1 MWANLTAD
9 KLKHLLHLQPVCY
22 TYNPLFVT
30 LTTCYTY
37 KLVVTL
43 IISLLHLNLIIH
55 YTETSLLH
63 LQPLMLH
70 LQPLCLLHLQPLML
84 HLQPLCLLHLQPL
97 CYTYNLSVTLTS
109 LFFHLQPL
117 CYTYNLFV
125 TLTTSYATL
134 TTSLFV
140 TLTTSL
146 LHLQP
151 LCLLHLQPLCL
162 LHLQPLCLL
171 HLQPLCYTY
180 NLCLLHLQPLC
191 YTYNFFVTLT
201 TTLLHWQPLCLLH
214 FHPLCAR
221 HGCTTVGLPGRG
233 MRPASL
239 RGPLQQPSL
248 RQQRHRPGLQARG
261 QLSAERAGGERGAER
276 GVQEQ
281 LRALARPGGLWAH
294 GGLGPH
300 AGHVLRTWAHCGFR
314 VKWDRCWGHRR
325 TVGLGV
331 KWDRC
336 WGPNLD
342 VAQPANRTDAVGFG
356 DEGSLTGAEAAWT
369 WARTTDRKDAVGLRV
384 NEGRWV
390 LRPQPGNGQPTEKTL

>member
-9 KLKHLLHLQPVCY
+9 KFKHLLHLQPVCY

-30 LTTCYTY
+30 LTTC
-37 KLVVTL
+37 
-43 IISLLHLNLIIH
+43 
-55 YTETSLLH
+55 LLH
-63 LQPLMLH
+63 LQTR
-70 LQPLCLLHLQPLML
+70 
-84 HLQPLCLLHLQPL
+84 
-97 CYTYNLSVTLTS
+97 CYTYNLFATLKPHYS
-109 LFFHLQPL
+109 LHL
-117 CYTYNLFV
+117 NLFV
-125 TLTTSYATL
+125 TLTTSYATLTTTLFVTLTTSLLHLQPLCYTCNLFVTL

-151 LCLLHLQPLCL
+151 LS
-162 LHLQPLCLL
+162 
-171 HLQPLCYTY
+171 
-180 NLCLLHLQPLC
+180 LLHLQPLC

-201 TTLLHWQPLCLLH
+201 TTVLHWQPLLLLH

-248 RQQRHRPGLQARG
+248 RQQRHGPGLQARG

-314 VKWDRCWGHRR
+314 VKWDRCWGHGR
-325 TVGLGV
+325 TVGLGWSGTGV
-331 KWDRC
+331 E
-336 WGPNLD
+336 D
-342 VAQPANRTDAVGFG
+342 V
-356 DEGSLTGAEAAWT
+356 GA
-369 WARTTDRKDAVGLRV
+369 L
-384 NEGRWV
+384 WV
-390 LRPQPGNGQPTEKTL
+390 

>member
-30 LTTCYTY
+30 LTTC
-37 KLVVTL
+37 
-43 IISLLHLNLIIH
+43 
-55 YTETSLLH
+55 LLH
-63 LQPLMLH
+63 LQ
-70 LQPLCLLHLQPLML
+70 
-84 HLQPLCLLHLQPL
+84 
-97 CYTYNLSVTLTS
+97 TR
-109 LFFHLQPL
+109 

-146 LHLQP
+146 FVTLTTS
-151 LCLLHLQPLCL
+151 LLHLQPLCL
-162 LHLQPLCLL
+162 LHLQPLC
-171 HLQPLCYTY
+171 
-180 NLCLLHLQPLC
+180 
-191 YTYNFFVTLT
+191 
-201 TTLLHWQPLCLLH
+201 LLHWQPLCLLH

-248 RQQRHRPGLQARG
+248 RQQRHGPGLQARG

-314 VKWDRCWGHRR
+314 VKWDRCWGHGRA
-325 TVGLGV
+325 VGLGWSGQV
-331 KWDRC
+331 LR
-336 WGPNLD
+336 
-342 VAQPANRTDAVGFG
+342 
-356 DEGSLTGAEAAWT
+356 T
-369 WARTTDRKDAVGLRV
+369 WAH
-384 NEGRWV
+384 WV
-390 LRPQPGNGQPTEKTL
+390 